1 MRGMITVGIDGSDGA
16 RRALEF
22 AADEAALRDSDLR
35 IVCAW
40 HVPTQLFASPA
51 VGAFDPDAFEQS
63 MRTAAEEQ
71 VASVMEGRDV
81 RHELVVL
88 EGNPAVVLVQESER
102 AALLVVGSR
111 GHGGFSSL
119 LLGSVSQQCA
129 IHAVC
134 PVAIVPAHA
143 RPRPMD

>member
-1 MRGMITVGIDGSDGA
+1 MIVVGIDGSDGA
-16 RRALEF
+16 GRALEF
-22 AADEAALRDSDLR
+22 AAHEAALRDSDLR

-40 HVPTQLFASPA
+40 HVPTQLFTSPA
-51 VGAFDPDAFEQS
+51 VAAVDPDAFEQS
-63 MRTAAEEQ
+63 MRSAAEQQ
-71 VASVMEGRDV
+71 VASVMEGREV

-88 EGNPAVVLVQESER
+88 QGNPAVVLVKESER
-102 AALLVVGSR
+102 AELLVVGSR

-134 PVAIVPAHA
+134 PVTIVPAHA
-143 RPRPMD
+143 RPRSMD